1 MKVGDLVMSRESG
14 RTVKPGSIGLV
25 MEAEDDQTGVHG
37 HWVEYFEYPEDWTW
51 YSFNERNGVE
61 VISEAR

>member
-1 MKVGDLVMSRESG
+1 
-14 RTVKPGSIGLV
+14 